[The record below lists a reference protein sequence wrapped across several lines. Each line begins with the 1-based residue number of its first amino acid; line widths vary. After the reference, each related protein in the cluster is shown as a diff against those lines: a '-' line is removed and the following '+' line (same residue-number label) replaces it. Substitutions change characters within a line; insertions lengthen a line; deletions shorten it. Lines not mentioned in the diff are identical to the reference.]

1 MFKTKVSAKWQ
12 WGIRILNLGLLALI
26 DLFQRL
32 SVRFGTIQPVRTV
45 TSLLWFTLIALV
57 AISLPMIIPSSL
69 RERLA
74 ERVQTELPF
83 DLNVVLFLY
92 SLVFLIWPRALLTTR
107 QPHQVGVI
115 AMIVL
120 SIIAAILPYVPR
132 NRLVGIRIPWTYNS
146 PVIWH
151 KVNVLGGQVMLVVS
165 LLSLLAFGINQS
177 WFIAILGIGTVVLVG
192 TTIWYGYELAK

>member
-12 WGIRILNLGLLALI
+12 WGIRLLNLGLLALI

-32 SVRFGTIQPVRTV
+32 SVRFGTIQPARSV

-177 WFIAILGIGTVVLVG
+177 WFIVILTIGTVVLVG

>member
-1 MFKTKVSAKWQ
+1 MSAKWQ

-32 SVRFGTIQPVRTV
+32 SVRFGTVQPARTV

-57 AISLPMIIPSSL
+57 TISLPVIIPSSL
-69 RERLA
+69 RARLA
-74 ERVQTELPF
+74 ESVQTELPF

-92 SLVFLIWPRALLTTR
+92 SLIFLIWPTALLTTR
-107 QPHQVGVI
+107 QPHQVGVVV
-115 AMIVL
+115 MIFL

-132 NRLVGIRIPWTYNS
+132 NHLVGIRIPWTYNS

-165 LLSLLAFGINQS
+165 LLSLLALGINQS
-177 WFIAILGIGTVVLVG
+177 WFIAILTIGTVVLVG
-192 TTIWYGYELAK
+192 TTIWYAYELAK